1 MTRLLDIDGYRVD
14 LDALASVA
22 HRCDPVLCRR
32 MGSCCAEYDVW
43 VGEAEVDRMVGM
55 MPQAARFARHLR
67 GPDGALVNPFR
78 DLGPD
83 AYAIEEGPDGLCIF
97 AYLGGRGQQLCSL
110 HSAALEAG
118 LPPQSVK
125 PDCCFTWPLAIATS
139 LPPVLSI
146 QEDALNFPCNGPRE
160 PDGSLDEGI
169 SRIVETVF
177 GAAFL
182 AELLR
187 AL

>member
-1 MTRLLDIDGYRVD
+1 VTRLADIDGYRVD
-14 LDALASVA
+14 LDALASIA

-43 VGEAEVDRMVGM
+43 VGDAEVERMVGM
-55 MPQAARFARHLR
+55 MPQAACFARHLR
-67 GPDGALVNPFR
+67 SADGELVNPFR

-83 AYAIEEGPDGLCIF
+83 AYAIEDGPDGLCIF
-97 AYLGGRGQQLCSL
+97 AYFGPRGQRLCSL

-125 PDCCFTWPLAIATS
+125 PDCCFSWPLSIATS
-139 LPPVLSI
+139 LPPLVSI
-146 QEDALNFPCNGPRE
+146 QEDAMGFPCNSRRE
-160 PDGSLDEGI
+160 PDGCLDEGI
-169 SRIVETVF
+169 SRIVEAVF
-177 GAAFL
+177 GPEFL

-187 AL
+187 YL